1 MIDLPEST
9 NWVCFVY
16 LWGDRLFTE
25 VDKTLHV
32 YSVSD
37 LTSPSASYP
46 LGDFC
51 WSGLITDNRLYLGGD
66 KKLHIFEVT
75 PSLTEPL
82 TPVTKIPTKDAVLKI
97 LRVGDDLLL
106 G

>member
-1 MIDLPEST
+1 MYT
-9 NWVCFVY
+9 V
-16 LWGDRLFTE
+16 
-25 VDKTLHV
+25 VDKTLRV
-32 YSVSD
+32 YSLSD

-46 LGDFC
+46 LDNKC
-51 WSGLITDNRLYLGGD
+51 YSALITENRLYLGGVCE
-66 KKLHIFEVT
+66 LQIFEVT

-82 TPVTKIPTKDAVLKI
+82 RPVTKIPTEHYVSKI